1 METPPTPERPN
12 ITLQIK
18 KGSTP
23 KTPDPTPKTP
33 KPTPSKFEDLPK
45 DLKNKI
51 TETKGSALQ
60 LSRGKHYDKHQQ
72 KNLGKPIQS
81 KRLKTKLKK
90 LEKLQKDQD
99 EQEESEGEYE
109 GDDDPGKT
117 ITLFTPKLRL

>member
-1 METPPTPERPN
+1 MATPPETPPRKIPE
-12 ITLQIK
+12 
-18 KGSTP
+18 
-23 KTPDPTPKTP
+23 TPDPTPKTP

-51 TETKGSALQ
+51 TETSRSALQ

-72 KNLGKPIQS
+72 ENLGKPIQS

-90 LEKLQKDQD
+90 LKKLQKDQD

-117 ITLFTPKLRL
+117 IEFFTPKLRL